1 MRAKA
6 LGVVL
11 MVGFAAF
18 TTFYWI
24 TDAPRREGFT
34 DIRDEELLEFGEIV
48 FLPDDTFTVDLDL
61 TADGYL
67 RDPDGTG
74 DQEPEAITSLELFAN
89 ASISFGNETGGPI
102 TVRGEG
108 ATPFEVEIEDGATAP
123 QRFREEGET
132 TITAP
137 GVGRN
142 LVVTAVPPRLQP
154 YGANC
159 ARCHGIDG
167 RGSASDPTLIGP
179 DLHSTDL
186 ANKWAQTGGAQ
197 TLNNYVQWVI
207 TLGGVV
213 RSGNINSAMPAWGQE
228 YGGPLTR
235 QQIEA
240 VTAMIG
246 EWARETLENPPASPV
261 DVPDTVD
268 AGAEVYAAAGCAG
281 CHGGELEGGVGPNL
295 QTVGTALTDALPTPV
310 SQNDQRLAD
319 YAEDKRAF
327 FELWIRD
334 SSGNYNDGNPTGMPA
349 HDATALTDSELRAL
363 ITFLL
368 DQTE

>member
-11 MVGFAAF
+11 MVGFAVF

-24 TDAPRREGFT
+24 TDAPRREVFT
-34 DIRDEELLEFGEIV
+34 GIRDEELLEFGEIV
-48 FLPDDTFTVDLDL
+48 FLPDDTFTVDIDV
-61 TADGYL
+61 TPDGYL
-67 RDPDGTG
+67 HDPDGSG
-74 DQEPEAITSLELFAN
+74 EEEPQAITSLELFAN
-89 ASISFGNETGGPI
+89 SSISFSNDSGATVTVTGAG
-102 TVRGEG
+102 T
-108 ATPFEVEIEDGATAP
+108 TPFEHEIADGASAP
-123 QRFREEGET
+123 QKFGDEGET
-132 TITAP
+132 T
-137 GVGRN
+137 
-142 LVVTAVPPRLQP
+142 VTASGTDGELLVTAGPPHLQP

-167 RGSASDPTLIGP
+167 HGSATDPALIGP

-213 RSGNINSAMPAWGQE
+213 RSGNINSPMPAWGQE
-228 YGGPLTR
+228 YGGSLTR

-246 EWARETLENPPASPV
+246 EWLRETLENPPPSPV
-261 DVPDTVD
+261 EVPDTVE

-295 QTVGTALTDALPTPV
+295 QAVGTSLTDSLPTPV

-319 YAEDKRAF
+319 YEEDQRAF
-327 FELWIRD
+327 FEAWIRD

-349 HDATALTDSELRAL
+349 FPPEQLSDSELRAL